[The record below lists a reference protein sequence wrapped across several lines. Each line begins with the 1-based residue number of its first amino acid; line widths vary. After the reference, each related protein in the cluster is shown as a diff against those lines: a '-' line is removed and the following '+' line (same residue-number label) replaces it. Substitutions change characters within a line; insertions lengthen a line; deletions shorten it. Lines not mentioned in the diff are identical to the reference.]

1 MILGTV
7 ESCLRYPVKSFQ
19 GLEVS
24 SITVQASGVVGD
36 RERAVIDLESQ
47 RVLSAKRAAD
57 MLMATASDSGFSIPG
72 QGEMS
77 FDDPS
82 VDSVL
87 SAWLGREV
95 ALRAIGQLESSAG
108 DEPLAYEMTFEPTN
122 DAAEYFQIPIPAG
135 TFLDLAA
142 VHLLT
147 RRTLEGCA
155 ELRPDLN
162 FDARRFRPNLILD
175 VPGDA
180 FLEDDWIGRRMRIGA
195 TLLLEISQPT
205 VRCAMPLRAQP
216 ELNSEPGLFHAMTE
230 LHPAFPNHLG
240 AYANV
245 LEAGV
250 ASIGDEIELVD

>member
-24 SITVQASGVVGD
+24 TITVQTSGVVGD

-57 MLMATASDSGFSIPG
+57 MLMASASDSGFSIPG

-108 DEPLAYEMTFEPTN
+108 DEPLAYEMTFE
-122 DAAEYFQIPIPAG
+122 
-135 TFLDLAA
+135 
-142 VHLLT
+142 
-147 RRTLEGCA
+147 
-155 ELRPDLN
+155 
-162 FDARRFRPNLILD
+162 
-175 VPGDA
+175 
-180 FLEDDWIGRRMRIGA
+180 
-195 TLLLEISQPT
+195 
-205 VRCAMPLRAQP
+205 
-216 ELNSEPGLFHAMTE
+216 
-230 LHPAFPNHLG
+230 
-240 AYANV
+240 V
-245 LEAGV
+245 LCWR
-250 ASIGDEIELVD
+250 